1 MLLRYS
7 NEKKLP
13 ISTLGLSLRSARP
26 PEGLPMELSRR
37 GVVIFSL
44 GHRLEAETGVFV
56 KLYACSL
63 SCKCDSFP
71 PIGTHADKHVKRS
84 FARTF
89 PHRAAPLRTCTASFD
104 ELLFG
109 RIMGP
114 SCCG

>member
-7 NEKKLP
+7 NEKKKLP

-63 SCKCDSFP
+63 SCNV
-71 PIGTHADKHVKRS
+71 THFHQS
-84 FARTF
+84 GLMQIST
-89 PHRAAPLRTCTASFD
+89 
-104 ELLFG
+104 
-109 RIMGP
+109 
-114 SCCG
+114 